1 MITIIDYWGK
11 EREFEPAEY
20 AKEEYRYPNGDFK
33 FPCGDRSLKMFDL
46 RKLLAQEFNRETLE
60 SVHQWWLEENIPEE
74 RYMFRRMCHEIELY
88 LGWRIHNGYHQYT
101 ATWKDIVDCITKAQE
116 ATNVTAAQRQG
127 IARGNLNLLI
137 FRNDQAIML
146 ENFYPSNI
154 YKLVMY
160 TYCVAVKNQPPGIA
174 SEAIKDADA
183 QYYLKRYDIET
194 DDTWTKHLDKRI
206 EKERKKKGL
215 E

>member
-11 EREFEPAEY
+11 EREFEPADY

-33 FPCGDRSLKMFDL
+33 FPCGNKSLEMFDL
-46 RKLLAQEFNRETLE
+46 RKLLAQEFNRKTLE
-60 SVHQWWLEENIPEE
+60 SVHQWWLEADIPEE

-101 ATWKDIVDCITKAQE
+101 VTWEDIVGCIVKAQE
-116 ATNVTAAQRQG
+116 VENVTASQRQG
-127 IARGNLNLLI
+127 ILRGELNTLI
-137 FRNDQAIML
+137 FRNDQVIML
-146 ENFYPSNI
+146 ENLYPSDI

-174 SEAIKDADA
+174 TEAIKSADA
-183 QYYLKRYDIET
+183 QYCLKRYDIET

>member
-11 EREFEPAEY
+11 EREFEPADY

-33 FPCGDRSLKMFDL
+33 FPCGNKSLKMFDL
-46 RKLLAQEFNRETLE
+46 RKLLAQELNRKTLE
-60 SVHQWWLEENIPEE
+60 SVHQWWLEADISEE

-101 ATWKDIVDCITKAQE
+101 ATWEDIVGCIVKAQE
-116 ATNVTAAQRQG
+116 VENVTASQRQG
-127 IARGNLNLLI
+127 ILRGELNTLI
-137 FRNDQAIML
+137 FRNDQVIML
-146 ENFYPSNI
+146 ENLYPSDI

-174 SEAIKDADA
+174 TEAIKSADA
-183 QYYLKRYDIET
+183 QYCLKRYDIET
-194 DDTWTKHLDKRI
+194 DDTWTEHLDKRI